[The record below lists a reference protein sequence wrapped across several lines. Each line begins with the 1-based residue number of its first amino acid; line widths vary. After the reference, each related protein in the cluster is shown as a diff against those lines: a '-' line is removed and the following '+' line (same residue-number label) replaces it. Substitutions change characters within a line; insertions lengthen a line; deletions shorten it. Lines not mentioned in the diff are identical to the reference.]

1 MSSALF
7 DHLWR
12 EARVRDRDVI
22 SESVRLLSDWPDR
35 NEGVVCLS
43 ALKICHELKVCSGR
57 LDAVIASISKRH
69 PSPSS
74 DRRSSYAN
82 ISEFVSSLLVALLVK
97 KVLEGDQ
104 EENNES
110 DL

>member
-7 DHLWR
+7 DHLWC

-43 ALKICHELKVCSGR
+43 ALKICHELKVCSCR
-57 LDAVIASISKRH
+57 LDAAIAAISERH
-69 PSPSS
+69 PSPSAE
-74 DRRSSYAN
+74 RRSGYSN
-82 ISEFVSSLLVALLVK
+82 LGEFVSSLLVALLVK
-97 KVLEGDQ
+97 TVLEGDQ
-104 EENNES
+104 EEDNES